1 MPSFAANLKR
11 PVWIASGAV
20 TGGVRQYGEPVLHKW
35 NVRTLNANVGLMVFG
50 PNYLDY
56 RSAVTDND
64 EVVSVSAL
72 DRVWLDR
79 VPNATTDPLARTA
92 DFYVLG
98 VVPGAGG
105 VAQVTFKR
113 LSEDGIEDTVS

>member
-1 MPSFAANLKR
+1 MPSFAVSLKR
-11 PVWIASGAV
+11 SVWIASGSV
-20 TGGVRQYGEPVLHKW
+20 TGGVRQFGEPVLHKW
-35 NVRTLNANVGLMVFG
+35 NVRILNVNVGLMAFG
-50 PNYLDY
+50 PNYMDY
-56 RSAVTDND
+56 RSAVTTND
-64 EVVSVSAL
+64 EIGSVVAL

-79 VPNATTDPLARTA
+79 VPNDTTDPLARTA

-98 VVPGAGG
+98 VTPGAGG